1 MAAATLLYLL
11 KANGVLLLVAAA
23 YYGLL
28 RRLTFFGLNRAYL
41 AGALLFVAVYPV
53 LPVPALLPATTLLLP
68 AASTLLA
75 GPATAARPVLPAA
88 TDWLALGLAG
98 YALGVAGL
106 LLRLLGQLL
115 SLALVRA
122 RSRPAVV
129 LGQPVR
135 VLAGAGGPFSFGR
148 TIYLSEAALADVAGL
163 PAALHHEQAHVHQ
176 YHTADVLLAQ
186 LATALAWPNP
196 AAWLLRRAV
205 LDNLEYLADQAA
217 LRTGLDRRAYQYSL
231 LRQQPG
237 GVPAPA
243 LAFHFSFL
251 TLKNRI
257 TMLNQPAST
266 TAQLGRYLLAAPLV
280 MALALGYSGAQAQA
294 LTAVV
299 QPAAIQGKF
308 PADALYYLDGQ
319 PSSKQAVE
327 NLPVSTKFSID
338 VIRDEPAT
346 IKRVFGNTTATS
358 VIIVTTE
365 ANDNSPAVLALADKA
380 NLGSGYLHTPAQV
393 NALTPKALAY
403 ITQHYPDA
411 RLSGEVVEMK
421 RKTTGAVTYQVQ
433 LVTGRRPFYAY
444 FTPQGDFVAR

>member
-28 RRLTFFGLNRAYL
+28 RRLTFFRLNRAYL
-41 AGALLFVAVYPV
+41 AGALLFAAVYPV

-68 AASTLLA
+68 IASVGPAGPAAAASPSALA
-75 GPATAARPVLPAA
+75 GPG
-88 TDWLALGLAG
+88 WLALGLAA
-98 YALGVAGL
+98 YALGAALL

-122 RSRPAVV
+122 RSRPTVV

-148 TIYLSEAALADVAGL
+148 TIYLSEAALADVASL
-163 PAALHHEQAHVHQ
+163 PAALHHEQAHVRQ

-186 LATALAWPNP
+186 LVTALAWPNP
-196 AAWLLRRAV
+196 ATWLLRRAV

-266 TAQLGRYLLAAPLV
+266 TRQLGRYVLAAPLV
-280 MALALGYSGAQAQA
+280 MALALGYSGARAQTV
-294 LTAVV
+294 TAVV
-299 QPAAIQGKF
+299 QPAAIQGQF

-327 NLPVSTKFSID
+327 SLPSSTKFSMD
-338 VIRDEPAT
+338 VIQNEPTT
-346 IKRVFGNTTATS
+346 IKRIFGNTTAS
-358 VIIVTTE
+358 SAIIITTE
-365 ANDNSPAVLALADKA
+365 ANDNSPAVLALAEKA
-380 NLGSGYLHTPAQV
+380 NLGSGYLHTPVQV

-403 ITQHYPDA
+403 ITQHYPDS
-411 RLSGEVVEMK
+411 RLSGKVVEMK

-433 LVTGRRPFYAY
+433 LVTGRRPFDVY

>member
-1 MAAATLLYLL
+1 MAAILLYLL

-41 AGALLFVAVYPV
+41 AGALLFAAVYPV
-53 LPVPALLPATTLLLP
+53 LPVPALLPAATLLLP
-68 AASTLLA
+68 AASMLPA
-75 GPATAARPVLPAA
+75 GPAVAADAVLPAA
-88 TDWLALGLAG
+88 TNWLAIGLAG
-98 YALGVAGL
+98 YALGTALL

-115 SLALVRA
+115 SLALVRR

-135 VLAGAGGPFSFGR
+135 VLAGAGGPFSFGC
-148 TIYLSEAALADVAGL
+148 TIYLSEAALADAASL
-163 PAALHHEQAHVHQ
+163 PAALRHEQAHVGQH
-176 YHTADVLLAQ
+176 HTLDVLLAQ
-186 LATALAWPNP
+186 LATALAWANP

-257 TMLNQPAST
+257 TMLNTPAST
-266 TAQLGRYLLAAPLV
+266 TRQLGRYLLAAPLV
-280 MALALGYSGAQAQA
+280 MALALGYSGVRAQTV
-294 LTAVV
+294 TAVV
-299 QPAAIQGKF
+299 QPAAIHGTF

-327 NLPVSTKFSID
+327 SLPSSTKFSMD
-338 VIRDEPAT
+338 VIQDEPAT
-346 IKRVFGNTTATS
+346 LKRVFGNTTATTA
-358 VIIVTTE
+358 IIVTTE
-365 ANDNSPAVLALADKA
+365 ANDNSPAVRALADKA

-393 NALTPKALAY
+393 NALVPKALAY
-403 ITQHYPDA
+403 ITQHYPDS

-433 LVTGRRPFYAY
+433 LVTGRRPFYVY